1 MPTRAMLE
9 KYADVILRVCLR
21 FERGQRLIIMPY
33 LTMEDAPP
41 EAFMLIQLITERA
54 YKAGARYVHIQWH
67 DQQTEG
73 LRLLHAETLE
83 DWPAWESEGILS
95 WYDEG
100 AARIAIAGQ
109 NPDGLSR
116 VPPERFGQAQR
127 YSAQFTTP
135 LLDRIT
141 SDALKWT
148 LANVPVRGWARRV
161 YPDLSEEI
169 AVEKL
174 WDAIFEI
181 CRVTAADPMAAW
193 EAHVAELGHRNSYM
207 TRKQYAALHYT
218 APGTDLTVGLPKGH
232 LWLGGF
238 ARLADG
244 RPYIGNIP
252 IEEIFT
258 VPHREQVNGVV
269 SFSLP
274 LAAEGNI
281 VEGATLRFE
290 AGRVVEVTAR
300 SGRETMER
308 WLAVDDNARYL
319 GEIALVPNSSPV
331 ARTRTLFYDGLY
343 DENAASHLAIG
354 TAYKNCLTG
363 GAQMTDADFLAA
375 GGNISAQH
383 LDFMVGS
390 GEMDIDGIRE
400 DGSAEPV
407 MRAGEWAFD

>member
-1 MPTRAMLE
+1 MLE
-9 KYADVILRVCLR
+9 EDADVILRVCLR

-33 LTMEDAPP
+33 LTMEEAQP
-41 EAFMLIQLITERA
+41 EAFMLIQIITEQA

-67 DQQTEG
+67 DQQIEG
-73 LRLLHAETLE
+73 LRLLHADTLE

-116 VPPERFGQAQR
+116 VSPERFGQAQR

-135 LLDRIT
+135 LLERIT

-161 YPDLSEEI
+161 YPDLSEAE
-169 AVEKL
+169 ALEKL

-181 CRVTAADPMAAW
+181 CRVTAADPLAAW
-193 EAHVAELGHRNSYM
+193 EDHVAELGRRNSYM

-218 APGTDLTVGLPKGH
+218 APGTDLTIGLPKGH

-238 ARLADG
+238 ARLSDG

-281 VEGATLRFE
+281 VEGASLRSE

-300 SGRETMER
+300 TGRETLER

-319 GEIALVPNSSPV
+319 GELALVPNSSSV
-331 ARTRTLFYDGLY
+331 ARMRTLFYDGLY

-354 TAYKNCLTG
+354 TAYKNCLSG
-363 GAQMTDADFLAA
+363 GAQMTDAAFLAA

-390 GEMDIDGIRE
+390 GQMNIDGILE

-407 MRAGEWAFD
+407 MRAGEWAFA